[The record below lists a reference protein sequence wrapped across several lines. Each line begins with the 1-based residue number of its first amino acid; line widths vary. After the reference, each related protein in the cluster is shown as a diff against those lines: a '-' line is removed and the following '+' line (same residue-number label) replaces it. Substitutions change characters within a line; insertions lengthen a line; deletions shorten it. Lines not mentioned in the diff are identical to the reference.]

1 MTEKP
6 RIIYAD
12 RAEAG
17 PELDRL
23 VHLEVVGPIGE
34 DNMVPPYSTDWS
46 AAEGLVS
53 KLSGYCPPFEKDG
66 RWNVCVSVPRGSA
79 SRLAESWASTRPLA
93 LCRAV
98 LKAALPAKD

>member
-34 DNMVPPYSTDWS
+34 DDMVPPYSTDWS
-46 AAEGLVS
+46 AAEELLS
-53 KLSGYCPPFEKDG
+53 KLSSYSEFEKDG
-66 RWNVCVSVPRGSA
+66 QWTITVAFR
-79 SRLAESWASTRPLA
+79 SRLGVGGPSTKPLA
-93 LCRAV
+93 LCRAI
-98 LKAALPAKD
+98 LKSALAAKD